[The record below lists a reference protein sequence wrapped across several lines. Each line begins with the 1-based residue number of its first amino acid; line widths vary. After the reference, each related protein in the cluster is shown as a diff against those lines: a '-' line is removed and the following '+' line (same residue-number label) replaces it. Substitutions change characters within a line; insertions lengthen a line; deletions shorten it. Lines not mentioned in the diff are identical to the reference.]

1 MKNKLFQERKEEKE
15 LIQKV
20 SSLCGLK
27 QDIIRQVWM
36 YTFFNIY
43 LSMLENSDKNYQTIN
58 IPYIASLLIK
68 PDTENNE
75 DLTAFVALSD
85 DLKKIMKDIKNKNE
99 TTLVKFFQE
108 HFINK
113 TLENSM
119 EK

>member
-1 MKNKLFQERKEEKE
+1 MKLKLFQERKEEKE

-43 LSMLENSDKNYQTIN
+43 LSILENSDKNVHVIT
-58 IPYIASLLIK
+58 IPYLANMLVK
-68 PDTENNE
+68 PDTENK
-75 DLTAFVALSD
+75 DDFTAFVSLSD
-85 DLKKIMKDIKNKNE
+85 DMKKALKDIKNKNE
-99 TTLVKFFQE
+99 TNLVKFFQE

-113 TLENSM
+113 TLENVM